1 MSTSF
6 PNSIDTFTNPAPGDP
21 LNNPDQAVLVSHLND
36 AVLQLQT
43 KVGVNGSS
51 FSGSLDYKINHI
63 QNSGVTGITAGTG
76 IGVNSSVATSP
87 TITNTGV
94 ISVNAGVSGNV
105 TVSVN
110 NSDPHNPSITASY
123 TGGGASGWPTFTGTA
138 NPNGVRA
145 STTIGD
151 TFADT
156 THGSLWMST
165 ATGTASWYL
174 IGGYYAGT
182 TSITGV
188 GIQAASVVI
197 ANGTAAQQALNI
209 YDFSTHGIN
218 IDASSGTGPITL
230 KSARGISFAAAAN
243 GFTIYTST
251 ALGTLPVGP
260 TAPAWGFTQDGNQ
273 YFYPVG
279 GPWAIYGSG
288 SGSGITAL
296 TSDVT
301 ASGAGSQIATLQS
314 TANVNTVVGGLASVT
329 AKAPLVSPAFTGTP
343 SLPTGTTGVTQ
354 TTGDNS
360 TKIAT
365 TAFVTT
371 AVSGSGL
378 FTTLSAD
385 VISTSTGGA
394 TTLQSTA
401 NVNTVVGGLASVS
414 AKAPLAS
421 PAFTGTPSLPT
432 GTTGVTQTT
441 GDNSTKIATTA
452 FVTTA
457 VSGSGSGITALTGDV
472 TASGSGSQAATVA
485 RINGA
490 PIGSMAG
497 VSATAGNTYVL
508 TWSTSSG
515 TAGQWVPA
523 APPSGGGG
531 GGSTK
536 SSIVVTAPIVTPYAI
551 NTDLYQYVRYAGI
564 TNTFTINTSGTPA
577 EGDTLA
583 IVIDMGTTLYAPTF
597 SSIFQSSSTIT
608 LTAALAA
615 MAINTRIDLG
625 FIWNVTAS
633 QWRLVALA

>member
-371 AVSGSGL
+371 AVSGSG
-378 FTTLSAD
+378 
-385 VISTSTGGA
+385 
-394 TTLQSTA
+394 
-401 NVNTVVGGLASVS
+401 
-414 AKAPLAS
+414 
-421 PAFTGTPSLPT
+421 
-432 GTTGVTQTT
+432 
-441 GDNSTKIATTA
+441 
-452 FVTTA
+452 
-457 VSGSGSGITALTGDV
+457 SGITALTGDV